1 MRNYREL
8 QQETK
13 DKISR
18 SMTGIKKSENHR
30 KRISDS
36 MKKYWETIPS
46 KGGGSNEEG

>member
-1 MRNYREL
+1 MYREL

-30 KRISDS
+30 KRISDG
-36 MKKYWETIPS
+36 MKKYWEKIPS
-46 KGGGSNEEG
+46 TKGGGSNEEG